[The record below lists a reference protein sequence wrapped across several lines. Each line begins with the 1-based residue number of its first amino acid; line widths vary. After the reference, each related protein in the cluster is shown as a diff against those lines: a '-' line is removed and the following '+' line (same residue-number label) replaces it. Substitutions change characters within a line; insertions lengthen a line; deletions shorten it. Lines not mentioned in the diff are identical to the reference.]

1 MPGPQ
6 LTGNLKFN
14 FMKKAL
20 LLLLLTVVYINSI
33 LSQNVLKG
41 KVTDAEDQALYG
53 VSVNEKGTSN
63 GVFTDIDGNFTIS
76 YKDENSVIAFSFVG
90 MEGQEITVGKQKEV
104 NIVLI
109 SNNVLGMVEIVG
121 SRRPDRTATESVVP
135 VDIIEVSRLL
145 TTLGQPDVN
154 QMLQY
159 VAPSFNSNKQSG
171 ADGADHIDPA
181 TLRGLGP
188 DQTLVLINGK
198 RRHQSSLI
206 NIFGSRGRGNTGTD
220 LNAIPVSAIDHIEIL
235 RDGAAAQYGSD
246 AIAGVI
252 NIVLKS
258 NTDEFTG
265 NYTTGIRNS
274 TPPGKYDVLKEPKSY
289 DGKLSQLNGNY
300 GTKIGEKG
308 FINVTLDYA
317 KLDHTYRRA
326 DPSKFENGV
335 YRNKFG
341 DAASENF
348 ATYFNSSFDAGKN
361 TEIYL
366 FGGYNYRFTDAYAFS
381 RDANEERNVLEI
393 YPNGFDPRIQSV
405 ISDKS
410 LSVGMKTLI
419 SGWKVDVNNTFGANN
434 FHYMVD
440 NTLNSSLIE
449 KSPTRFDAG
458 GFSLAQN
465 TTVLDISRFFPEV
478 AKGLNI
484 AFGAEH
490 RLEIYQIMAG
500 EEGSY
505 KTYGH
510 PVFAIDTVLDDL
522 GEIVSIDTTF
532 RPGGSQGFPGFQ
544 PGNELK
550 ESRSNFGAYVDLELD
565 VTKKFTV
572 SAAGRFEQY
581 SDFGNTINGKLASRY
596 KISDHLSVR
605 GSVSSGFRAPSLAQ
619 LFFNTTFTD
628 IVAGQ
633 AIDKIIAKN
642 NSPITRELG
651 IPALKQ
657 EVSTNAGLGFTAKV
671 KAFSLTVDGYFVQI
685 KDRIV
690 LTGAFYSDDDIIGE
704 DLKKLNIGA
713 AQFFT
718 NAVNTTSKGL
728 DAILTYST
736 MFSRKQSIKFS
747 LAANFNDMVIDKI
760 YTNEKLQG
768 KEDTYFGLREQYFL
782 LASAPKSKIN
792 FAVDY
797 SIGNF
802 FSNLKLTQFGKVQLM
817 NWNDNGDNI
826 VDPGE
831 IDTYDPKMT
840 ADLSAGYNLK
850 NFTFTIG
857 GVNILNTYPDKQD
870 PGLTESG
877 GIWDSVQM
885 GFSGAFYFA
894 KIGLKF

>member
-1 MPGPQ
+1 M
-6 LTGNLKFN
+6 N

-20 LLLLLTVVYINSI
+20 LFLSLVLYVNVV
-33 LSQNVLKG
+33 LSQNVVKG
-41 KVTDAEDQALYG
+41 KVTDAQSQVLHG
-53 VSVNEKGTSN
+53 VSVVEKGTNN
-63 GVFTDIDGNFTIS
+63 GVFTDTDGNYSIS
-76 YKDENSVIAFSFVG
+76 YKDESSVIAFSFVG
-90 MEGQEITVGKQKEV
+90 LVGQEITVGKQKEV
-104 NIVLI
+104 NITLI
-109 SNNVLGMVEIVG
+109 SNNVLGMVEVVG
-121 SRRPDRTATESVVP
+121 SRRPNRTAIESVVP

-145 TTLGQPDVN
+145 NTLGQPDVN

-220 LNAIPVSAIDHIEIL
+220 LNAIPISAIDHIEIL

-265 NYTTGIRNS
+265 NYTAGVRNS
-274 TPPGKYDVLKEPKSY
+274 TPPSKYDVLKEDKKY
-289 DGKLSQLNGNY
+289 DGMLSQLNGNY
-300 GTKIGEKG
+300 GTKIGDQG

-317 KLDHTYRRA
+317 KLDHTFRRA
-326 DPSKFENGV
+326 DPSKYENGV

-348 ATYFNSSFDAGKN
+348 ATYFNSSFKAGEN
-361 TEIYL
+361 TEIYM
-366 FGGYNYRFTDAYAFS
+366 FGGYNYRFTDAFAFS
-381 RDANEERNVLEI
+381 RAADEERNVLEI
-393 YPNGFDPRIQSV
+393 YPNGFDPKIQSV
-405 ISDKS
+405 IIDKS
-410 LSVGMKTLI
+410 LSAGMKTLI
-419 SGWKVDVNNTFGANN
+419 RGWKVDVNNTFGANN
-434 FHYMVD
+434 FRYMVD
-440 NTLNSSLIE
+440 NTLNSSLLA

-465 TTVLDISRFFPEV
+465 TTVLDISRFFPEI
-478 AKGLNI
+478 AKGLNV

-490 RLEIYQIMAG
+490 RIEIYQIVAG
-500 EEGSY
+500 EEASY

-510 PVFAIDTVLDDL
+510 PIFKID
-522 GEIVSIDTTF
+522 GDTIF

-550 ESRSNFGAYVDLELD
+550 ESRSNFGSYADLELD
-565 VTKKFTV
+565 VTKKFTI

-581 SDFGNTINGKLASRY
+581 SDFGNTVNGKLASRY
-596 KISDHLSVR
+596 KISDNLSLR

-619 LFFNTTFTD
+619 LYFNTTFTD

-671 KAFSLTVDGYFVQI
+671 QALTLTVDAYYVKI

-690 LTGAFYSDDDIIGE
+690 LTGAFYNDDDIIGAE
-704 DLKKLNIGA
+704 LTKLNIGA

-718 NAVNTTSKGL
+718 NAVNTTSKGA
-728 DAILTYST
+728 DAIVTYST
-736 MFSRKQSIKFS
+736 TFSGQQNLRFS
-747 LAANFNDMVIDKI
+747 VAANFNDMVIDKI
-760 YTNEKLQG
+760 YTNQKLQG

-782 LASAPKSKIN
+782 LASAPRSKFN
-792 FAVDY
+792 FGIDY
-797 SIGNF
+797 LNKNF
-802 FSNLKLTQFGKVQLM
+802 FTNLKLTRFGKVELI
-817 NWNDNGDNI
+817 NWNDNGDNV

-831 IDTYDPKMT
+831 LDKYNPKIT
-840 ADLSAGYNLK
+840 TDLTIGYNLK
-850 NFTFTIG
+850 NFTFTLG
-857 GVNILNTYPDKQD
+857 GVNILNAYPDKHD

-885 GFSGAFYFA
+885 GFSGALYFA
-894 KIGLKF
+894 KVGLKF

>member
-1 MPGPQ
+1 
-6 LTGNLKFN
+6 
-14 FMKKAL
+14 MKKAL
-20 LLLLLTVVYINSI
+20 FLLLLVLYASI
-33 LSQNVLKG
+33 VTAQNVLKG
-41 KVTDAEDQALYG
+41 KVTDDQNQPLLG
-53 VSVNEKGTSN
+53 VSIIEKGTTN
-63 GVFTDIDGNFTIS
+63 GVYSDAAGNFTLK
-76 YKDENSVIAFSFVG
+76 YKDENSIIVFSFVG
-90 MEGQEITVGKQKEV
+90 MASQEITAGKQTEV
-104 NIVLI
+104 TVVLVN
-109 SNNVLGMVEIVG
+109 NNVLETVEIVG
-121 SRRPDRTATESVVP
+121 SRRPNRTAVESVVP
-135 VDIIEVSRLL
+135 VDIIEVSQLVK
-145 TTLGQPDVN
+145 TLGQPDVN
-154 QMLQY
+154 QLLQY

-188 DQTLVLINGK
+188 DQTLVLVNGK

-252 NIVLKS
+252 NVVLKS
-258 NTDEFTG
+258 DVDVFTG
-265 NYTTGIRNS
+265 SYSTGFRNAS
-274 TPPGKYDVLKEPKSY
+274 PPDEYNTLPEDKKT
-289 DGKLSQLNGNY
+289 DGMLTQVNGNY

-308 FINVTLDYA
+308 FVNVTLDYA

-348 ATYFNSSFDAGKN
+348 GTYFNSSFYAGAK
-361 TEIYL
+361 TELYM
-366 FGGYNYRFTDAYAFS
+366 FGGFNYRYTDAFAFS
-381 RDANEERNVLEI
+381 RAADEERNVVEI
-393 YPNGFDPRIQSV
+393 YPNGFDPQIQSV
-405 ISDKS
+405 ITDKS
-410 LSVGMKTLI
+410 LSIGMKTLV

-440 NTLNSSLIE
+440 NTLNSSLMT

-465 TTVLDISRFFPEV
+465 TTVMDISRLFPQI
-478 AKGLNI
+478 AKGLNV

-490 RLEIYQIMAG
+490 RIESYQIAAG
-500 EEGSY
+500 EEASY

-510 PVFAIDTVLDDL
+510 PIFAIDTVLGDG

-544 PGNELK
+544 PGNEVR
-550 ESRSNFGAYVDLELD
+550 ESRSNFGAYIDLELD
-565 VTKKFTV
+565 VTKKFV
-572 SAAGRFEQY
+572 VDAAARYEQY
-581 SDFGNTINGKLASRY
+581 SDFGNTLNGKLAARY
-596 KISDHLSVR
+596 KISDNFSLR

-619 LFFNTTFTD
+619 LYFNTTFTD

-651 IPALKQ
+651 IPKLKQ
-657 EVSTNAGLGFTAKV
+657 EVSTNAGLGFTTKV
-671 KAFSLTVDGYFVQI
+671 DAFTLTVDGYYVQV

-690 LTGAFYSDDDIIGE
+690 LTGAFYSDDDLIGDE
-704 DLKKLNIGA
+704 LRNLNIGA

-718 NAVNTTSKGL
+718 NAVNTTSKGV
-728 DAILTYST
+728 DAILAYSV
-736 MFSRKQSIKFS
+736 SLAGQNNLRFS
-747 LAANFNDMVIDKI
+747 LAANFNNMVIDKI
-760 YTNEKLQG
+760 YTNDKLQG

-792 FAVDY
+792 FGIDY
-797 SIGNF
+797 TKGNF
-802 FSNLKLTQFGKVQLM
+802 MANMKLTHFGQVELM
-817 NWNDNGDNI
+817 NWNDNGDNV

-831 IDTYDPKMT
+831 IDSYESKITM
-840 ADLSAGYNLK
+840 DLSAGYNLR
-850 NFTFTIG
+850 NFSFTLG
-857 GVNILNTYPDKQD
+857 GVNILNAYPEKQD

-885 GFSGAFYFA
+885 GFSGALYFA
-894 KIGLKF
+894 KIGFKF

>member
-1 MPGPQ
+1 MIF
-6 LTGNLKFN
+6 LTIINLIFE

-20 LLLLLTVVYINSI
+20 FLLLLVLYAGIISA
-33 LSQNVLKG
+33 QNVLKG
-41 KVTDAEDQALYG
+41 KVTDEQNQPLRG
-53 VSVNEKGTSN
+53 VSIIEKGTTN
-63 GVFTDIDGNFTIS
+63 GVYSDAEGIFS
-76 YKDENSVIAFSFVG
+76 LKYKDENSVIVFSFVG
-90 MEGQEITVGKQKEV
+90 LASQEITAGNQTEV
-104 NIVLI
+104 TVVLV
-109 SNNVLGMVEIVG
+109 SNNILETVEVVG
-121 SRRPDRTATESVVP
+121 SRRPNRTAVESVVP
-135 VDIIEVSRLL
+135 VDIIEVSQLVK
-145 TTLGQPDVN
+145 TLGQPDVN
-154 QMLQY
+154 QLLQY

-188 DQTLVLINGK
+188 DQTLVLVNGK

-252 NIVLKS
+252 NVVLKS
-258 NTDEFTG
+258 DVDVFTG
-265 NYTTGIRNS
+265 SYSTGFRNA
-274 TPPGKYDVLKEPKSY
+274 TPPDKYNTLPEDKKT
-289 DGKLSQLNGNY
+289 DGMLTQVNGNY
-300 GTKIGEKG
+300 GTKIGARG
-308 FINVTLDYA
+308 FVNVTLDYA

-348 ATYFNSSFDAGKN
+348 GTYFNSSFYAGEK
-361 TEIYL
+361 TELYM
-366 FGGYNYRFTDAYAFS
+366 FGGFNYRSTDAFAFS
-381 RDANEERNVLEI
+381 RAADEERNVVEI
-393 YPNGFDPRIQSV
+393 YPDGFDPQIQSV

-410 LSVGMKTLI
+410 ISVGMKTLV

-434 FHYMVD
+434 LNYTVD
-440 NTLNSSLIE
+440 NTLNSSLIT

-465 TTVLDISRFFPEV
+465 TTVMDISRLFPEV
-478 AKGLNI
+478 AKGLNV

-490 RLEIYQIMAG
+490 RIESYQITAG
-500 EEGSY
+500 EEASY

-510 PVFAIDTVLDDL
+510 PVFAIDTVLGDG

-532 RPGGSQGFPGFQ
+532 RPGGAQGFPGFQ
-544 PGNELK
+544 PGNEVR

-565 VTKKFTV
+565 VTKKFV
-572 SAAGRFEQY
+572 VGAAARYEQY
-581 SDFGNTINGKLASRY
+581 SDFGNTLNGKLAARY
-596 KISDHLSVR
+596 KISDNFSLR

-619 LFFNTTFTD
+619 LYFNTTFTD

-651 IPALKQ
+651 IPKLKQ
-657 EVSTNAGLGFTAKV
+657 EESTNAGVGFTAKV
-671 KAFSLTVDGYFVQI
+671 KAFTLTVDGYYVQV

-690 LTGAFYSDDDIIGE
+690 LTGAFYSDDDVIGDE
-704 DLKKLNIGA
+704 LTNLNIGA

-718 NAVNTTSKGL
+718 NAVNTTSKGV
-728 DAILTYST
+728 DAILAYSVS
-736 MFSRKQSIKFS
+736 FSGQNNLKFS

-760 YTNEKLQG
+760 FTNEKLQG

-792 FAVDY
+792 FGVDY
-797 SIGNF
+797 TKGNF
-802 FSNLKLTQFGKVQLM
+802 LANMRLTRFGKVELM
-817 NWNDNGDNI
+817 NWNDNLDNV
-826 VDPGE
+826 VDQGE
-831 IDTYDPKMT
+831 IDTYESKVTM
-840 ADLSAGYNLK
+840 DLSAGYNLR

-857 GVNILNTYPDKQD
+857 GVNILNAYPDKQD

-885 GFSGAFYFA
+885 GFSGALYFA
-894 KIGLKF
+894 KVGFKF